1 MQGVILVPS
10 LRQPLRTICGRAR
23 SNLISEFIVIHA
35 LHLRS
40 FKTLI
45 LICTK
50 FLDFQLISGSTCT
63 RFLSWQISVESL
75 NTRVK
80 LARKNAEMAEPALE
94 GRHP

>member
-23 SNLISEFIVIHA
+23 SNLISEFMVIHA

-63 RFLSWQISVESL
+63 RWQISVESL

-80 LARKNAEMAEPALE
+80 LARKNAEMSEPAALE

>member
-1 MQGVILVPS
+1 MRSCS
-10 LRQPLRTICGRAR
+10 L
-23 SNLISEFIVIHA
+23 
-35 LHLRS
+35 
-40 FKTLI
+40 K
-45 LICTK
+45 
-50 FLDFQLISGSTCT
+50 LDFRIYSNSCTSFTVIQNVNFDLYQISRFPTDKCTCT